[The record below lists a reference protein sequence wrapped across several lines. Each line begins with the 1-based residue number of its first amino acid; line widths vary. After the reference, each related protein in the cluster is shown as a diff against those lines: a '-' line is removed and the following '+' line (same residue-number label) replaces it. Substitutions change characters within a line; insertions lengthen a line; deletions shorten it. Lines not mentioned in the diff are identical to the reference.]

1 MKKLFIAL
9 SFILA
14 PSLALACSC
23 SFHGLD
29 DTTIQKAKHI
39 FTFRLLSVAIDQPG
53 ATSEELLYSAVG
65 TVEVVETLR
74 GNGAQFQRV
83 RFSTFA
89 CCGTRLDVGHTYVAF
104 VPGKGPEFEG
114 NISTLLLPFR
124 DLTEIVAGRAKLPTG
139 MPEYTWR
146 RISEVPPPPPPVPCP
161 QKD

>member
-1 MKKLFIAL
+1 MKKFLLAL

-14 PSLALACSC
+14 PALGLACSC

-29 DTTIQKAKHI
+29 DTTIQEAKHI
-39 FTFRLLSVAIDQPG
+39 FAFRLLSVAIDRPG
-53 ATSEELLYSAVG
+53 PTSEELLYSAVG

-114 NISTLLLPFR
+114 NISTLLVPSG
-124 DLTEIVAGRAKLPTG
+124 DLTEIVAGRAELPTG
-139 MPEYTWR
+139 ISERTWR
-146 RISEVPPPPPPVPCP
+146 RISHIPPPPPPVPCP